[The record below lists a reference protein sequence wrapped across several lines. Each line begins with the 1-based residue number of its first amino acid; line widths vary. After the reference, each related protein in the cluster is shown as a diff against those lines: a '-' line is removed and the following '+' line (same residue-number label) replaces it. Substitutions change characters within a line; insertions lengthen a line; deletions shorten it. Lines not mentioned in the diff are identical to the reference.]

1 MFRRT
6 CAQQCSALEVSGVVT
21 NFAGRYPRVKL
32 DDGSYVVVRDSTKF
46 IMRDRRLSLSK
57 DTAEADWQI
66 RDVQKSSGTGSDGPS
81 KGFGTTTSMPT
92 ESKSKITTPQEFPW
106 CIKKIALPVPAFPR
120 EDLILAAK
128 LHGQRILPEHYTKKS
143 HTTTRV

>member
-6 CAQQCSALEVSGVVT
+6 CAQLCSALEVSGVVT

-46 IMRDRRLSLSK
+46 IMRDQRLSLSK

-66 RDVQKSSGTGSDGPS
+66 RDVQKSAGSGGASGALWNNNFAKSGRSGKSIGWDAGRAGP
-81 KGFGTTTSMPT
+81 
-92 ESKSKITTPQEFPW
+92 KI
-106 CIKKIALPVPAFPR
+106 
-120 EDLILAAK
+120 
-128 LHGQRILPEHYTKKS
+128 H
-143 HTTTRV
+143 